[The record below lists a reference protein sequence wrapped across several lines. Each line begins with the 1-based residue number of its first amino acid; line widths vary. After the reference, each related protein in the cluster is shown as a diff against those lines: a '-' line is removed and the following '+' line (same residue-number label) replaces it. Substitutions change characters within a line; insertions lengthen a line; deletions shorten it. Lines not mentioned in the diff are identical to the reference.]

1 MPCSIKTS
9 ESFKITFSIVLQE
22 TSISFKMEVEAI
34 TNDTTVAPP
43 SVEERLEVNSRKKQS
58 QACNPFLNFLK
69 TSFQVILQNSD
80 DFFLV
85 VMGIIIIFMQA
96 GFGFLEAGSIRA
108 KNTTNILI
116 KNYADLCA
124 GGVSFWLCGYSF
136 AFGTHN
142 VAVGLDYFLLAELPR
157 EDFAFFFFQVI
168 SFRTV
173 QIGIWEHCMTNN
185 QKSF

>member
-1 MPCSIKTS
+1 MQKNLSDPI
-9 ESFKITFSIVLQE
+9 
-22 TSISFKMEVEAI
+22 AI
-34 TNDTTVAPP
+34 LIFIFFP
-43 SVEERLEVNSRKKQS
+43 K
-58 QACNPFLNFLK
+58 
-69 TSFQVILQNSD
+69 VILQNSD

-157 EDFAFFFFQVI
+157 EDFSFFFFQV
-168 SFRTV
+168 STF
-173 QIGIWEHCMTNN
+173 
-185 QKSF
+185 